1 MATEGLF
8 WEDLEVGRRW
18 RSESRTVRDGDVRA
32 FADVSGDRNPL
43 HLDAAYARGT
53 VFGRTVA
60 HGVLGLAVATGL
72 LNRMR
77 LTAGTLVALV
87 GVEWDFRRPLLPGA
101 AVTLD
106 VEVESRRETRDA
118 GRGLVVLA
126 ASLSDEA
133 GAEIQAGR
141 LRMLVRRRP
150 GA

>member
-18 RSESRTVRDGDVRA
+18 RSESRTVREGDVRA

-53 VFGRTVA
+53 VFGRPVA

-106 VEVESRRETRDA
+106 VAVESRRETRDA

-133 GAEIQAGR
+133 GTEIQAGK